1 MPNIKNNSI
10 VTIRKD
16 KKKKKKVVKIRMLK
30 FLRKVY

>member
-1 MPNIKNNSI
+1 MPNTKNNSI

-16 KKKKKKVVKIRMLK
+16 KKKKVVKIRMLK